1 MNKGFLFYSVAIV
14 AHLAALLTS
23 VALCYMYAT
32 TYWEENQGKLMDSK
46 MENVKESLN
55 SFSKHFCFVNG
66 GMFYYEEEK
75 ICYAVFGDGYAWK
88 WDAAREHCMEHQGTY
103 GDLKNGD
110 LAAISSWKI
119 SNYLRGV
126 LKRDIIGQGLWIGA
140 YKVDGQWE
148 WSNGDTWQFT
158 NWGRN
163 EPNSDQSSGENFVRA
178 NVNLEWQDW
187 INTNSWFL
195 CEWKL

>member
-75 ICYAVFGDGYAWK
+75 I
-88 WDAAREHCMEHQGTY
+88 
-103 GDLKNGD
+103 
-110 LAAISSWKI
+110 
-119 SNYLRGV
+119 
-126 LKRDIIGQGLWIGA
+126 
-140 YKVDGQWE
+140 
-148 WSNGDTWQFT
+148 
-158 NWGRN
+158 
-163 EPNSDQSSGENFVRA
+163 
-178 NVNLEWQDW
+178 
-187 INTNSWFL
+187 
-195 CEWKL
+195 